1 MAGDQTNR
9 WVGDALVTIE
19 GGQPA
24 HVALERSLRAA
35 VREGRLRPGD
45 PVPPSRALSRDL
57 GVSRWVVTQAYGGLV
72 AEGVLDARTGAGT
85 RVASTSWPTL
95 TSTRA
100 PDRAVRPRPAFDLGP
115 GVPDLRHLPRAAWV
129 SAVRTAVASAT
140 PGDLVAPDPRGVPS
154 LRQALADRLAV
165 TRAVLVDADAVVVTH
180 GASDGTM
187 RLARSL
193 RAAGHGSVLVEDPS
207 WPRLR
212 DVAAAAGLHPVPVPV
227 DEDGVDTDALMQ
239 AAERTGAR
247 AALVTP
253 SHQFPV
259 RAALVPARREALV
272 RWARSVDGA
281 IIEDDYDA
289 EFRYDR
295 RPVAALRALAP
306 DRVALVGSWSKTLA
320 PGLGIGWLV
329 PPDDVPAA
337 RAGLD
342 VDASAPP
349 SLHQLSCAALLT
361 DGGYDR
367 HLRSARARYRRRRAA
382 LLAALERWLP
392 SLPVTGLAAGLHVVL
407 GLPPGVDEDR
417 VARLAARRDVR
428 VVPAGRYRVG
438 TTARP
443 PALVVGYGN
452 LVDARL
458 DEAVAR
464 LAAAVSEAAPSAAR
478 ELAGSRALDTHES

>member
-1 MAGDQTNR
+1 MADDQTNR

-45 PVPPSRALSRDL
+45 PLPPSRALARDL
-57 GVSRWVVTQAYGGLV
+57 GVSRWVVTQAYGALV
-72 AEGVLDARTGAGT
+72 AEGALDARTGAGT
-85 RVASTSWPTL
+85 RVASTSWPAQTAA
-95 TSTRA
+95 RVVDH
-100 PDRAVRPRPAFDLGP
+100 PVRPRPRFDLGP

-129 SAVRTAVASAT
+129 AAVRTAVGSAT
-140 PGDLVAPDPRGVPS
+140 PGDLVAPDPRGVPA

-165 TRAVLVDADAVVVTH
+165 TRAVLVDADALVVTH
-180 GASDGTM
+180 GAADGMT

-193 RAAGHGSVLVEDPS
+193 RAAGHTSVLVEDPS

-212 DVAAAAGLHPVPVPV
+212 DVAAAAGLRPVPVPV
-227 DEDGVDTDALMQ
+227 DDEGVDVDALMA
-239 AAERTGAR
+239 AAERSGAR

-259 RAALVPARREALV
+259 GAALAPARREVLV
-272 RWARSVDGA
+272 RWARAVDGVLV
-281 IIEDDYDA
+281 EDDYDA

-306 DRVALVGSWSKTLA
+306 DRVALLGSLSKTLA
-320 PGLGIGWLV
+320 PGFGVGWLV

-349 SLHQLSCAALLT
+349 SLHQLACAALLS
-361 DGGYDR
+361 GGAYDR
-367 HLRSARARYRRRRAA
+367 HLRSARTRYRRRRAS
-382 LLAALERWLP
+382 LLAALERHLP
-392 SLPVTGLAAGLHVVL
+392 ALPVTGLAAGLHVVL
-407 GLPPGVDEDR
+407 GLPPGVDEQH
-417 VARLAARRDVR
+417 VARLATRRDVR
-428 VVPAGRYRVG
+428 VVPSGRYRVG
-438 TTARP
+438 AVASA

-458 DEAVAR
+458 DEAVAL
-464 LAAAVSEAAPSAAR
+464 LADAVTEA
-478 ELAGSRALDTHES
+478 T

>member
-1 MAGDQTNR
+1 MTDDQSNR

-19 GGQPA
+19 GGRPV
-24 HVALERSLRAA
+24 HVALEQALRAA

-45 PVPPSRALSRDL
+45 PVPPSRALARDL

-95 TSTRA
+95 TPTRA

-140 PGDLVAPDPRGVPS
+140 AGDLVAPDPRGVPS
-154 LRQALADRLAV
+154 LRLALADRLAV

-180 GASDGTM
+180 GAADAMT

-193 RAAGHGSVLVEDPS
+193 RAAGHESVLVEDPS

-227 DEDGVDTDALMQ
+227 DEGGVDSDALVE

-259 RAALVPARREALV
+259 GAALVPARREALV
-272 RWARSVDGA
+272 RWARSVDGV

-349 SLHQLSCAALLT
+349 SLHQLACAALLT

-382 LLAALERWLP
+382 LLGALERWMPGLT
-392 SLPVTGLAAGLHVVL
+392 VTGLAAGLHVVL
-407 GLPPGVDEDR
+407 RLPPGVDEDS

-464 LAAAVSEAAPSAAR
+464 LAAAVSEAAPSGAR
-478 ELAGSRALDTHES
+478 ERAGS

>member
-1 MAGDQTNR
+1 M
-9 WVGDALVTIE
+9 
-19 GGQPA
+19 
-24 HVALERSLRAA
+24 
-35 VREGRLRPGD
+35 
-45 PVPPSRALSRDL
+45 
-57 GVSRWVVTQAYGGLV
+57 
-72 AEGVLDARTGAGT
+72 
-85 RVASTSWPTL
+85 
-95 TSTRA
+95 
-100 PDRAVRPRPAFDLGP
+100 
-115 GVPDLRHLPRAAWV
+115 PDLRHLPRAAWV
-129 SAVRTAVASAT
+129 AAVRTAVASAT
-140 PGDLVAPDPRGVPS
+140 PGDLVAPDPRGVPA

-180 GASDGTM
+180 GAADGMT

-193 RAAGHGSVLVEDPS
+193 RAAGHDSVLVEDPS

-212 DVAAAAGLHPVPVPV
+212 DVAAAAGLRPVPVPV
-227 DEDGVDTDALMQ
+227 DEDGVDTDALV
-239 AAERTGAR
+239 AAAGRTGAR

-259 RAALVPARREALV
+259 GAALVPARREALV
-272 RWARSVDGA
+272 RWARSVDGVVV
-281 IIEDDYDA
+281 EDDYDA

-306 DRVALVGSWSKTLA
+306 DRVALLGSLSKTLA
-320 PGLGIGWLV
+320 AGFGVGWLV

-342 VDASAPP
+342 VHTSAPP
-349 SLHQLSCAALLT
+349 SLHQLACAALLA

-367 HLRSARARYRRRRAA
+367 HLRSARTRYRRRRAA
-382 LLAALERWLP
+382 LLVALDRHLP
-392 SLPVTGLAAGLHVVL
+392 GLPVTGLAAGLHVVL
-407 GLPPGVDEDR
+407 GLPPGVDEHR

-428 VVPAGRYRVG
+428 VMPASRYRIDP
-438 TTARP
+438 AASA

-464 LAAAVSEAAPSAAR
+464 LAAAVAEA
-478 ELAGSRALDTHES
+478 T

>member
-1 MAGDQTNR
+1 M
-9 WVGDALVTIE
+9 GDALVTIE

-45 PVPPSRALSRDL
+45 PLPPSRALARDL
-57 GVSRWVVTQAYGGLV
+57 GVSRWVVTQAYGALV
-72 AEGVLDARTGAGT
+72 AEGALDARTGAGT
-85 RVASTSWPTL
+85 RVAATSWPTL
-95 TSTRA
+95 TA
-100 PDRAVRPRPAFDLGP
+100 PREPDHPAQPRPRFDLGP
-115 GVPDLRHLPRAAWV
+115 GVPDLRHLPRTAWV
-129 SAVRTAVASAT
+129 GAVRTAVSSAS
-140 PGDLVAPDPRGVPS
+140 PGDLVTPDPRGVPA
-154 LRQALADRLAV
+154 LRHALADRLAV

-180 GASDGTM
+180 GAADGMT

-193 RAAGHGSVLVEDPS
+193 HAAGHDHVLVEDPS

-212 DVAAAAGLHPVPVPV
+212 DVAAAAGLQPVPVPV
-227 DEDGVDTDALMQ
+227 DADGVDVGALV
-239 AAERTGAR
+239 AAADRTGAR

-259 RAALVPARREALV
+259 GAALAPARREALV
-272 RWARSVDGA
+272 RWARSVDGVVV
-281 IIEDDYDA
+281 EDDYDA

-306 DRVALVGSWSKTLA
+306 DRVALLGSLSKTLA
-320 PGLGIGWLV
+320 PGFGVGWLV

-342 VDASAPP
+342 VHAGAPP
-349 SLHQLSCAALLT
+349 SLHQLACAALLS
-361 DGGYDR
+361 GGAYDR
-367 HLRSARARYRRRRAA
+367 HLRSARTRYRRRRAA
-382 LLAALERWLP
+382 LLVALERHLP
-392 SLPVTGLAAGLHVVL
+392 GLPVTGLAAGLHVVL
-407 GLPPGVDEDR
+407 ALPPGVDEHR

-428 VVPAGRYRVG
+428 VVPASRYRIG
-438 TTARP
+438 AATAAS
-443 PALVVGYGN
+443 ALVVGYGN

-464 LAAAVSEAAPSAAR
+464 LAGAVTEAA
-478 ELAGSRALDTHES
+478 